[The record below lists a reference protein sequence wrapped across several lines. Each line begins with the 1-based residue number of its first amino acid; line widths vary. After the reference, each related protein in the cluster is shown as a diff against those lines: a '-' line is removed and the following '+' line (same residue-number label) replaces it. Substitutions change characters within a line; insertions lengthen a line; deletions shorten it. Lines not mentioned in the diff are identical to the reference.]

1 VRPPRLCKR
10 GIGTGQMLPDTALV
24 TQRRERSHL
33 ALVRRFQKRTR
44 GSDCTHRFRRG
55 HESVRS
61 SGMSTLVD
69 IPGAS
74 AAATMS

>member
-1 VRPPRLCKR
+1 VRLPRLCKR
-10 GIGTGQMLPDTALV
+10 GIGTGQMSPDTALV
-24 TQRRERSHL
+24 THRRERSHQ

-44 GSDCTHRFRRG
+44 GSDCTHRFRG
-55 HESVRS
+55 HESVRG

-74 AAATMS
+74 AAASMS